1 MIKLTLSQV
10 AEVLHAEFS
19 ETEQNQHFHGIS
31 TDTRQ
36 LHPGM
41 LYIALRG
48 QHFDG
53 HQFLAQAQ
61 QQGAI
66 AAIVEHPVTLPNFP
80 TLIVKNTRDAL
91 GTLAKFWRQRF
102 NIPIVAI
109 TGSNGK
115 TTTKEMVNAI
125 FSQQGNGLATQGNLN
140 NEIGVPLTLF
150 RLQQEHQYAVV
161 EMGANHAGE
170 INYLT
175 QLARPDVA
183 VITQCAPSHLEG
195 FKTLDGVA
203 QAKGEIFSGLSER
216 GVAVINA
223 DDSYQ
228 NLWRTLAHPHQILT
242 FGLTADAQVT
252 AKNIRLTATGNEFVL
267 NCEKGDILIQLPLL
281 GKHNIMNALAAG
293 AVALACGFS
302 LSTIRDGLKTIQSV
316 KGRLQPKIVPNGHL
330 LLDDTYNANPT
341 SLKAALEV
349 LIQYPAPRWL
359 ILGDMNELGQE
370 SAQLHHNSGELAHQ
384 LGVERLWTTGT
395 MAQYAAASFGS
406 QAQHFPDQAE
416 LITAL
421 QHALTQQ
428 SGVTLLIKG
437 SRGMKMEHLVQALL

>member
-1 MIKLTLSQV
+1 MIKLTLSQ
-10 AEVLHAEFS
+10 AAAVLHTQFAGQ
-19 ETEQNQHFHGIS
+19 EQTFHGIS

-36 LHPGM
+36 LSPGM
-41 LYIALRG
+41 LYVALRG

-53 HQFLAQAQ
+53 HHFLAQAQ

-66 AAIVEHPVTLPNFP
+66 AAIVEQPVTIPNFP
-80 TLIVKNTRDAL
+80 TLLVKNTRDAL
-91 GTLAKFWRQRF
+91 GALAKFWRQQF
-102 NIPIVAI
+102 NIPVIAI

-150 RLQQEHQYAVV
+150 RLGAEHHYAVI

-170 INYLT
+170 ISYLT
-175 QLARPDVA
+175 QLAHPKVA

-203 QAKGEIFSGLSER
+203 HAKGEIFSGLSEQ

-228 NLWRTLAHPHQILT
+228 NLWRELAHPHQILS

-252 AKNIRLTATGNEFVL
+252 AKNIQLTATGSEFTL
-267 NCEKGDILIQLPLL
+267 SSAKGEILIQLPVL
-281 GKHNIMNALAAG
+281 GQHNIMNALAAS
-293 AVALACGFS
+293 AVALACE
-302 LSTIRDGLKTIQSV
+302 LPLTVIRDGLKTIQSV
-316 KGRLQPKIVPNGHL
+316 KGRLQPKTAQNNNL

-349 LIQYPAPRWL
+349 LMQYPAPRWL
-359 ILGDMNELGQE
+359 VLGDMNELGQD
-370 SAQLHHNSGELAHQ
+370 SAQLHRDSGELARS

-395 MAQYAAASFGS
+395 MGQHAAASFGT
-406 QAQHFPDQAE
+406 QAQHFPAQAE

-421 QHALTQQ
+421 QHEFAQQ
-428 SGVTLLIKG
+428 RDVTVLIKG
-437 SRGMKMEHLVQALL
+437 SRGMKMEHVVQALL